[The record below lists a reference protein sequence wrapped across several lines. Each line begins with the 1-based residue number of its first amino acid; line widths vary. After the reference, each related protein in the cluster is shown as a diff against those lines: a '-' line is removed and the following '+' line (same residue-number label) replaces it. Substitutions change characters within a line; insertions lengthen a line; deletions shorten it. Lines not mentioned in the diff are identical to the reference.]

1 MAGTALHEDSAWAY
15 VATLLPADLEAR
27 ARALGALVRRRE
39 LGSAEALLR
48 LALAYALTDL
58 SLKDVAAWGHA
69 AGVARLSG
77 PGLFYRLRRAEAWL
91 AELLARLLA
100 AALPVPPAR
109 LPWLVA
115 DATVVNGPGAAGT
128 DWRVHVQLDLTSG
141 RLRGVAVSD
150 GRGAESLHR
159 HGLAAGAVVLADRG
173 YARAR
178 EIAAVQAAGAALV
191 VRFSPATLRLCD
203 PARQRLAIAA
213 AAAEVPRTGG
223 VEWPV
228 LVPIPPAPTRSRRPW
243 PLARATA
250 WLPARIIAARN
261 RAGRVVWLLTT
272 LAPARADTAAIL
284 HAYRLRWQVELLFK
298 RLKSQLHL
306 DALPAKP
313 GATAKAWLLARLIAA
328 ALADRLQDATG
339 ALSPWGY
346 ALPPG
351 RLDAEP
357 LV

>member
-1 MAGTALHEDSAWAY
+1 
-15 VATLLPADLEAR
+15 
-27 ARALGALVRRRE
+27 
-39 LGSAEALLR
+39 
-48 LALAYALTDL
+48 
-58 SLKDVAAWGHA
+58 
-69 AGVARLSG
+69 
-77 PGLFYRLRRAEAWL
+77 
-91 AELLARLLA
+91 
-100 AALPVPPAR
+100 
-109 LPWLVA
+109 VA
-115 DATVVNGPGAAGT
+115 DATVVNGPAAVGI
-128 DWRVHVQLDLTSG
+128 DWRLHVQLDLASG
-141 RLRGVAVSD
+141 RLRGVALSD
-150 GRGAESLHR
+150 GRGAESLRR

-178 EIAAVQAAGAALV
+178 EIAAVRAAEADLV

-203 PARQRLAIAA
+203 RARQRLAVLAEAA
-213 AAAEVPRTGG
+213 RVPPIGG
-223 VEWPV
+223 IEWPV
-228 LVPIPPAPTRSRRPW
+228 LVPIPPAPTRSHKPW

-250 WLPARIIAARN
+250 WLPARIVAGRN
-261 RAGRVVWLLTT
+261 RAGRIVWLLTT
-272 LAPARADTAAIL
+272 LTPERADTAAVL

-306 DALPAKP
+306 DRLPARP

-351 RLDAEP
+351 RLDAGYRDGQP